1 MQVMIKTSIP
11 GFQLR
16 HAEEG
21 DVPLI
26 LDLIRGIAA
35 YEKLSHEVVATEELL
50 KENLFGDK
58 RFAEVVLGYEGE
70 TPVGFALFFHNFSTF
85 TGRPGLYLEDL
96 FVYEEYRGKGY
107 GKVLLLYLATLAKKR
122 ACSRFEWVVLDWNTP
137 AIEFYNSIG
146 AKQMKE
152 WIITRVAGEDI
163 GELAAKF

>member
-1 MQVMIKTSIP
+1 MINTSIP

-16 HAEEG
+16 HAEES

-50 KENLFGDK
+50 KENLFGEK
-58 RFAEVVLGYEGE
+58 RYAEVVFGYEGE

-96 FVYEEYRGKGY
+96 FVYEDYRGKGY
-107 GKVLLLYLATLAKKR
+107 GKALLLYLANIAQKR

-137 AIEFYNSIG
+137 AIDFYNSLG

-152 WIITRVAGEDI
+152 WIITRVAGKGIDK
-163 GELAAKF
+163 LAEKF